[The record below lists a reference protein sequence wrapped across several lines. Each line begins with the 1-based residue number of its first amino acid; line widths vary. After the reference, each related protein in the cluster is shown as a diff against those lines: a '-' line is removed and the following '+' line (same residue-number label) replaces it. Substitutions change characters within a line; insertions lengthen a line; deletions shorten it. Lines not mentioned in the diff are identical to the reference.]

1 MANNPRH
8 LRPSLSSIDDI
19 IQYFADENY
28 KSNSP
33 VKCIQV
39 GANDGKINDPIH
51 KYVTEYK
58 WDSIHVEPQ
67 TWVYENQLKKT
78 YQNYPNA
85 RLENAAIADSNIE
98 LPFYHLSF
106 TTERWATG
114 LSGFDKSSL
123 QHQID
128 RGYVDRK
135 AKQHGVETPT
145 NKEDYITESKVMT
158 STFDQL
164 TDKYNFDKVD
174 FLCIDTE
181 GFDYEVL
188 KLFNFSKFQPKVVL
202 YESKNLKDEDY
213 IASKSILEKNGYKL
227 YWQKG
232 DTLGI
237 KFNYPITHRAI
248 SKLKAFISKL

>member
-19 IQYFADENY
+19 IQYFAETNF
-28 KSNSP
+28 KSNHS

-51 KYVTEYK
+51 RYVTNYK

-67 TWVYENQLKKT
+67 TSVFENELKKT
-78 YQNYPNA
+78 YANYPNA

-98 LPFYHLSF
+98 LPFYQLSF
-106 TTERWATG
+106 TNQRWATG
-114 LSGFDKSSL
+114 LSGFDKTSL

-135 AKQHGVETPT
+135 AKQSGVKTPDKKEEYIAET
-145 NKEDYITESKVMT
+145 KV
-158 STFDQL
+158 STVSFEQL
-164 TDKYNFDKVD
+164 AQKHNFDDVD

-188 KLFNFSKFQPKVVL
+188 KLFNFEKFHPKIVL

-213 IASKSILEKNGYKL
+213 IASKEILEKHGYKL

-232 DTLGI
+232 DTLAI
-237 KFNYPITHRAI
+237 KFKYPITNRLI